1 MSNDAQKQ
9 VYDNLLKRLIENQ
22 FAIIIPLLFSALNP
36 TILREL
42 TIEALLPPRRMDRVY
57 LLSTPFGRVILHI
70 EIEAVPKGRGQI
82 SRRVLVY
89 HSLLLEK
96 YNQNGDEL
104 PVITVVL
111 YPFDAPGGEPELIE
125 VYGEKELLRFSYQE
139 VSLRKLDAR
148 TFVQARAIPLY
159 GLLPAMDCTS
169 EKLLLEALEDMLQY
183 YRGDEDHLRDELLC
197 FQTLLLRARRL
208 PDAELEKVLRRIRMF
223 DPLLETDPWVQ
234 EYGHK
239 REVEGEARG
248 EARGKA
254 EGIRQ
259 SIEMV
264 VQTRFPHLL
273 DLAMDRVARLHDLA
287 ALQRI
292 LVAMSAAHS
301 ERAARRFLQALQ
313 DAN

>member
-1 MSNDAQKQ
+1 MPNDAQKQ
-9 VYDNLLKRLIENQ
+9 IYDNLLKRLIENQ
-22 FAIIIPLLFSALNP
+22 FAAIIPLLFSVLSP

-42 TIEALLPPRRMDRVY
+42 SIEALLPPRRMDRVY
-57 LLSTPFGRVILHI
+57 LLSTPFGQVILHI
-70 EIEAVPKGRGQI
+70 EIEAAPKGRGQI

-89 HSLLLEK
+89 HSPLLEK
-96 YNQNGDEL
+96 YNENGTEL

-111 YPFDAPGGEPELIE
+111 YPFDTPGGEPELTE
-125 VYGEKELLRFSYQE
+125 TYGDKELLHFSYQE
-139 VSLRKLDAR
+139 ISLRKLDAR

-169 EKLLLEALEDMLQY
+169 EKLLLEALEDMLKY

-197 FQTLLLRARRL
+197 FQTLLQRARRL
-208 PDAELEKVLRRIRMF
+208 PEAELENVLRRIRMF
-223 DPLLETDPWVQ
+223 DPLLETDLWVQ
-234 EYGHK
+234 EYGQK
-239 REVEGEARG
+239 R
-248 EARGKA
+248 EARGKT

-273 DLAMDRVARLHDLA
+273 DLAMDRVARLHDPA

-292 LVAMSAAHS
+292 LVAMSAAQN
-301 ERAARRFLQALQ
+301 ERKAQRYLQALR
-313 DAN
+313 DEE

>member
-1 MSNDAQKQ
+1 MPNDAQKQ
-9 VYDNLLKRLIENQ
+9 VYDNILKRLIENQ
-22 FAIIIPLLFSALNP
+22 FAAIIPLLFSALSP

-42 TIEALLPPRRMDRVY
+42 SIEALLPPRRMDRVY
-57 LLSTPFGRVILHI
+57 LISTPLGNVILHI

-96 YNQNGDEL
+96 YNENGNEL

-125 VYGEKELLRFSYQE
+125 VYGDKELLRFSYQE

-148 TFVQARAIPLY
+148 TFVQSRAIPLY
-159 GLLPAMDCTS
+159 GLLPAMGCTS

-197 FQTLLLRARRL
+197 FQTLLQRARRL
-208 PDAELEKVLRRIRMF
+208 PEVELQNVLRRIRMF
-223 DPLLETDPWVQ
+223 DSLLETDPWVQ
-234 EYGHK
+234 EYGEK
-239 REVEGEARG
+239 REAKGEARG

-273 DLAMDRVARLHDLA
+273 DLAVDRVSRLQDPE
-287 ALQRI
+287 ALQRV
-292 LVAMSAAHS
+292 LVAMSAAQN
-301 ERAARRFLQALQ
+301 ERKAQRFLQALQ
-313 DAN
+313 DEN

>member
-57 LLSTPFGRVILHI
+57 LLSTPFGRVIPHI

-169 EKLLLEALEDMLQY
+169 EQLLLEALEDMLQY

-208 PDAELEKVLRRIRMF
+208 PDAELQNVLRRIRMF

-248 EARGKA
+248 KAEGKA

-273 DLAMDRVARLHDLA
+273 DLAMDRVARLHDPA

-313 DAN
+313 DTN